1 MEILRESGTRMLF
14 TSEIWDSF
22 EIDCYTGYFPFYDGS
37 IVSGAVEKKCEF
49 MNQCAAEN
57 YNAWLKK

>member
-22 EIDCYTGYFPFYDGS
+22 EIDCYTGYFPFYDGC

-57 YNAWLKK
+57 YNAWLEK

>member
-22 EIDCYTGYFPFYDGS
+22 EIACYTGYFPFYDGS
-37 IVSGAVEKKCEF
+37 IASGGVEKKCEF
-49 MNQCAAEN
+49 MNQYAAEN
-57 YNAWLKK
+57 YNAWLEK